1 MIGLTVSDIQL
12 PEQANTI
19 AKDDNDYTKA
29 RVWDRILGAAM
40 ALPGAK
46 VDRDR
51 FLTAQLQTYYDEQV
65 VQQTIDDRSATAGV
79 DPDLIDR
86 LADASIR
93 FHVIRASGIS
103 FAAGLPGGWW
113 AAGTIPA
120 DLVAFYREAVIL
132 AQKLAYLYGWPDL
145 LDKGEVDQHTKEIM
159 TLLIGSMLGAQAAN
173 RAITEISTRFAKQVA
188 TRLPRKAL
196 TQYAVYNVSKQVAKW
211 IGIKVTKSTFARAI
225 SKVIPFVGGIFSA
238 GVMASMMRPM
248 ARKLKSHL
256 KTTMYALPAEA
267 G

>member
-1 MIGLTVSDIQL
+1 ME
-12 PEQANTI
+12 PE
-19 AKDDNDYTKA
+19 
-29 RVWDRILGAAM
+29 
-40 ALPGAK
+40 
-46 VDRDR
+46 
-51 FLTAQLQTYYDEQV
+51 
-65 VQQTIDDRSATAGV
+65 
-79 DPDLIDR
+79 LIDKV
-86 LADASIR
+86 ADACIR

-120 DLVAFYREAVIL
+120 DLVAFYREAIIL

-145 LDKGEVDQHTKEIM
+145 LDEGEVDHHTKEIL

-196 TQYAVYNVSKQVAKW
+196 TQYAIYNVAKQVAKW

-225 SKVIPFVGGIFSA
+225 SKVIPLIGGVLSA
-238 GVMASMMRPM
+238 GVTASVMRPM
-248 ARKLKSHL
+248 AKKLKNHL
-256 KTTMYALPAEA
+256 KTTMYAHPREAELLR
-267 G
+267 